1 MDFTLT
7 GTTPEEKLKE
17 LTDKLEQGVREIFT
31 SGRYAEYLAAMSK
44 FHSYSYGNVLLILM
58 QNPAATHVA
67 GFQAWKKNFGRTVKA
82 GAHGIRILAPSPYRR
97 FIEQDKLDKD
107 GNPVLDANGKPIRER
122 TIVRLL
128 RFHVVTVFD
137 ISQTEGKELPSI
149 GISEISGDISH
160 YEELADAIT
169 SISPVPILYAAPP
182 GAAKGCF
189 NPITEEILVR
199 SGMSQK
205 QTVKTMLHEI
215 SHATLHRRKENEP
228 PAKDQHTREVEAESV
243 AYVVCQHF
251 GIDTAE
257 YFFGYVAGWSK
268 GKELDELKASLDTIR
283 TCAAGLIDA
292 IEAQCPSLCPQKIQ
306 PQEKTHGG
314 EARA

>member
-1 MDFTLT
+1 MGFPLT

-67 GFQAWKKNFGRTVKA
+67 GFQAWKKNFGRTVKV

-107 GNPVLDANGKPIRER
+107 GIPVLDANGKPIRER
-122 TIVRLL
+122 TLVQLL

-137 ISQTEGKELPSI
+137 ISQTEGKELPGI
-149 GISEISGDISH
+149 GVSELSGDISH
-160 YEELADAIT
+160 YAELANAIT
-169 SISPVPILYAAPP
+169 SVSPVPILYEAPH

-189 NPITEEILVR
+189 NHVTEEILIR
-199 SGMSQK
+199 PGMSQK

-215 SHATLHRRKENEP
+215 SHATLHRRKENERP
-228 PAKDQHTREVEAESV
+228 TKDQHTREVEAESV

-257 YFFGYVAGWSK
+257 YSFGYVAGWSK

-292 IEAQCPSLCPQKIQ
+292 IEAQCPSLHTQKELPQ
-306 PQEKTHGG
+306 PHHE
-314 EARA
+314 R

>member
-31 SGRYAEYLAAMSK
+31 SGRYAEYLAVMSK

-67 GFQAWKKNFGRTVKA
+67 GFQAWKKNFGRTVKT

-97 FIEQDKLDKD
+97 FIEQDKLGKD

-122 TIVRLL
+122 TLVQLL

-137 ISQTEGKELPSI
+137 ISQTEGKELPGI
-149 GISEISGDISH
+149 GISELSGDISH

-169 SISPVPILYAAPP
+169 GVSPVPILYEAPH
-182 GAAKGCF
+182 GTAKGCF
-189 NPITEEILVR
+189 NHVTEEILVR
-199 SGMSQK
+199 PGMSQK

-228 PAKDQHTREVEAESV
+228 PTKDQHTREVEAESV

-257 YFFGYVAGWSK
+257 YSFGYVAGWSK
-268 GKELDELKASLDTIR
+268 GKELGELKASLDTIR
-283 TCAAGLIDA
+283 TCAADLIDA
-292 IEAQCPSLCPQKIQ
+292 IEEKCPSLCPQKLQ

>member
-1 MDFTLT
+1 MGFELT
-7 GTTPEEKLKE
+7 GATPDERLKE
-17 LTDKLEQGVREIFT
+17 LTEKLEQGVSEIFT
-31 SGRYAEYLAAMSK
+31 SGRYAEYLSAMSK

-82 GAHGIRILAPSPYRR
+82 GARGIRILAPSPYRR
-97 FIEQDKLDKD
+97 FIEQDKLGKD

-122 TIVRLL
+122 TLVQLL

-149 GISEISGDISH
+149 GVSELSGNIDRF
-160 YEELADAIT
+160 EELANAIT
-169 SISPVPILYAAPP
+169 SVSPVPILYAAPP
-182 GAAKGCF
+182 SAAKGCF
-189 NPITEEILVR
+189 NHVTEEILVR
-199 SGMSQK
+199 PGMSQK

-257 YFFGYVAGWSK
+257 YSFGYVAGWSK

-283 TCAAGLIDA
+283 TCAADLIDA
-292 IEAQCPSLCPQKIQ
+292 IAEKCPSLQ
-306 PQEKTHGG
+306 PKKESMQSFPE
-314 EARA
+314 R